1 MDHQNYN
8 DLTPKSLV
16 DVKAY
21 WVKKYKAHKK
31 FNRDQAATNVYESAA
46 FANQPPSVVPP
57 TVGQDYDTYV

>member
-1 MDHQNYN
+1 MVIDDAHMVLTILSNAMKCPLFTQLDHENYN

-31 FNRDQAATNVYESAA
+31 FN
-46 FANQPPSVVPP
+46 
-57 TVGQDYDTYV
+57 